1 MSHFDDIYLK
11 TLLEKSLENFMN
23 ELITH
28 KVSKIDCNFIEFI
41 ITKSTKHILYL
52 DTYYTYFNQIDL
64 NIIKNTRNSYNQLL
78 IDYYRNIN
86 VETIESNAVQHISS
100 FLKTYQITSNIIDL
114 FGDNS
119 IIDEIQNENQ
129 HDPPHADDSIIILRN
144 DTDTIKQD
152 IIRIQKDIQYIKD
165 DMDAKF
171 DKIFIILSNLK

>member
-1 MSHFDDIYLK
+1 MHATGAKKPKPKWRPQRSIPDVRTVRLRNPPQKWSRRTYCTCTLYIHCLK
-11 TLLEKSLENFMN
+11 GQ
-23 ELITH
+23 
-28 KVSKIDCNFIEFI
+28 CRQ
-41 ITKSTKHILYL
+41 IL
-52 DTYYTYFNQIDL
+52 
-64 NIIKNTRNSYNQLL
+64 QLL

-171 DKIFIILSNLK
+171 DKIFIILSNLQ